1 MESPAD
7 AYLRRIGRELRALE
21 ARLNAA
27 IRTELIRALALL
39 RTTLTALPDDGLSR
53 SLQYAALR
61 PQLEAAL
68 VPLNDALATLLA
80 TELWLFQ
87 RQARSLALAYAGTDD
102 GTPPEPPAELMA
114 QLRFLGRTLA
124 AYFQRHS
131 PSAFMR
137 EILRIA
143 DRTVQRGLLDG
154 TPTAELLQQVL
165 PEITRRGQ
173 RLYVIRRG
181 TVANAVRANIEALI
195 ATSVWDVFSRESNRV
210 WSADPATIEWLWSA
224 VLDPRTCPV
233 CRPLDGQRRPTPSG
247 FGVTPPV
254 HPHCR
259 CAILPIQAA

>member
-1 MESPAD
+1 MDPRTD
-7 AYLRRIGRELRALE
+7 AYLRRLGRELRALE

-27 IRTELIRALALL
+27 IRTELLRALALI
-39 RTTLTALPDDGLSR
+39 RTTLAALPDDGISR
-53 SLQYAALR
+53 TLQYAALR

-68 VPLNDALATLLA
+68 VPLNDALATLLT

-87 RQARSLALAYAGTDD
+87 TRARELATAYAGTDA
-102 GTPPEPPAELMA
+102 GTPPTPPAALMT

-143 DRTVQRGLLDG
+143 DRTAQRALLDG
-154 TPTAELLQQVL
+154 TPTSELLQQVL
-165 PEITRRGQ
+165 PETTRRGQ

-181 TVANAVRANIEALI
+181 TVANAVRARIDALI
-195 ATSVWDVFSRESNRV
+195 TTSVWSVFTRESRRI
-210 WSADPATIEWLWSA
+210 WTHDTTIAWQWSA

-233 CRPLDGQRRPTPSG
+233 CRPLDAQRRPTPDG

-259 CAILPIQAA
+259 CVVIPITIS